1 MRTITLIALSFIPLA
16 LYAASIDRF
25 VFINAPQ
32 VVSPSAVSEVFT
44 VEAQDAS
51 GTPVNGTTVCIEVSS
66 SSGTGEFSTNGTEW
80 GDTPFRVLALTL
92 SSNQYRRNF
101 YFRDSTSGVHTI
113 TVHASPRPSDSTCP
127 AYNVR
132 ENAVWTTSH
141 QVTVG
146 NGVTPPSANSSSTPD
161 NPSSQSTSTASTGS
175 APLTPQILAYA
186 GEDRTVF
193 VGADS
198 AFKGYAE
205 GITGDPLQNARFVW
219 SFGNGDQREGQNVA
233 YHFAYPGR
241 YVVVLEVANGLYSA
255 SDRVMVEAV
264 PAAVAIT
271 DVTSDYI
278 ALKNESSVELDLAGW
293 FLFASGAR
301 FAFPPN
307 TILMPQQEVLVS
319 NARTGLSGAE
329 PSTVALQFPN
339 GLVASVYQAPLFLA
353 RSAPTPSLS
362 RGRATTPVGAA
373 AAGQVADLA
382 GEVSLEDAAL
392 ITAPVVAAEG
402 LLPRS
407 SPTVIGWLATLLAFI
422 VLVSAGFIVVRRSGY
437 SEYSIKEIKE

>member
-1 MRTITLIALSFIPLA
+1 MRILTLTALFFVPLA

-25 VFINAPQ
+25 VVTTAVQAVAPG
-32 VVSPSAVSEVFT
+32 AASEVFT
-44 VEAQDAS
+44 IEAQDAS
-51 GTPVNGTTVCIEVSS
+51 GTPVNGTTVCLEVSS

-101 YFRDSTSGVHTI
+101 YFRDTTSGAHTV
-113 TVHASPRPSDSTCP
+113 TVHAAPRPSDSTCP
-127 AYNVR
+127 AYSVR
-132 ENAVWTTSH
+132 ENAVWTVS
-141 QVTVG
+141 QQITVG
-146 NGVTPPSANSSSTPD
+146 SGNSAPSSTAPNTGASATTQDTPP
-161 NPSSQSTSTASTGS
+161 ASTGS
-175 APLTPQILAYA
+175 APITPQILAYA

-205 GITGDPLQNARFVW
+205 GISGDPLQNARYVW

-255 SDRVMVEAV
+255 SDRVIVEAV
-264 PAAVAIT
+264 PAKVVIT
-271 DVTSDYI
+271 DVTSEYI
-278 ALKNESSVELDLAGW
+278 ALQNESPAELDLAGW
-293 FLFASGAR
+293 FLFASGSR

-307 TILMPQQEVLVS
+307 TILMPNQEVFVS

-329 PSTVALQFPN
+329 PRTVALQFPN
-339 GLVASVYQAPLFLA
+339 GLVASVYQAPLFLS
-353 RSAPTPSLS
+353 RTTSAPS
-362 RGRATTPVGAA
+362 RGRAPAPAGAGAA
-373 AAGQVADLA
+373 EQIAEFAEENVFENAD
-382 GEVSLEDAAL
+382 L

-402 LLPRS
+402 VLPRS
-407 SPTVIGWLATLLAFI
+407 SPTVVGWLATLLALV
-422 VLVSAGFIVVRRSGY
+422 VLVSAGFMFVRRSGY
-437 SEYSIKEIKE
+437 SEYSIKEIQ